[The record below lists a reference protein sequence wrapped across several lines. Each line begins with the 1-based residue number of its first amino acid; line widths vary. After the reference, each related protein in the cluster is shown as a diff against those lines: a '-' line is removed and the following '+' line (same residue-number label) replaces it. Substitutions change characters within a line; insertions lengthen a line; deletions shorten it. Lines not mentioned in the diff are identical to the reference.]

1 MFSLFNNQY
10 IGQNISQNI
19 SQNINQLHLFSNKIP
34 YYVPYIITY
43 FFAFIILSIILFFVY
58 IRIKFRFW
66 ALQPVF
72 HVYDVYYWFF
82 NVGII
87 NKDLPVK
94 NRYTNFKNI
103 KTISFDIL
111 NKQNIKDFT
120 LLVQLNYLRNKEN
133 TFTPSEENIL
143 PYFTGH
149 SAKSFWSFY
158 WEPELIM
165 DTKTNN
171 IIPSEKLIGAIT
183 GRPLTVTFLKET
195 KNRISGLDH
204 SSRCSPAVLGPF
216 QKVEVYYI
224 DYLCVD
230 KNYRKKGIAPQLI
243 QTHEYNQS
251 HLNREIC
258 VSLFKREDDLTGIVP
273 LTVYKS
279 YCFNMRN
286 WNCPQPLD
294 PKMTLLQGDKQ
305 NMYYLYNFI
314 KEKEKEKE
322 GKGGKGEKGEKEGEG
337 EKEGKCK
344 WQLTIIPDMSNLME
358 LIDSKNMFISMIVID
373 GNIEA
378 AYIFKKSCTY
388 IEKDKE
394 VICCIASMYNNSKIQ
409 EDAFIRGFKVS
420 LWSIIERPENN
431 KFHYLTV
438 EDTSDN
444 GCIIRNIERKT
455 HPTVISPTAYF
466 FYNFAYNTFKSE
478 DVLIIC

>member
-1 MFSLFNNQY
+1 MFSLFNNE
-10 IGQNISQNI
+10 NKVP
-19 SQNINQLHLFSNKIP
+19 NINQLQLFTNKIP
-34 YYVPYIITY
+34 SYVPYLITY

-58 IRIKFRFW
+58 VRIKFRFW

-72 HVYDVYYWFF
+72 HIYDVYYWFF

-87 NKDLPVK
+87 NKDLPLK

-111 NKQNIKDFT
+111 SKQNIKDFT

-133 TFTPSEENIL
+133 TFIPRQDNIL

-149 SAKSFWSFY
+149 NDKSFCSFY

-165 DTKTNN
+165 DSKTNN
-171 IIPSEKLIGAIT
+171 MIPSEKLIGVIT
-183 GRPLTVTFLKET
+183 GRPITVTFLKRNPET
-195 KNRISGLDH
+195 KETNSNPLALTSLKPLNGSLALT
-204 SSRCSPAVLGPF
+204 SLKPF
-216 QKVEVYYI
+216 LKVYYI

-230 KNYRKKGIAPQLI
+230 KNYRKKGIAEQLI

-251 HLNREIC
+251 HLNKGIS
-258 VSLFKREDDLTGIVP
+258 VSLFKREDELTGIVP

-286 WNCPQPLD
+286 WNCPEPLD

-305 NMYYLYNFI
+305 NMYYFYNFI
-314 KEKEKEKE
+314 KEKEREKE
-322 GKGGKGEKGEKEGEG
+322 G
-337 EKEGKCK
+337 K
-344 WQLTIIPDMSNLME
+344 WQLTILPDMSNLME
-358 LIDSKNMFISMIVID
+358 LISSKNMFISMILID

-378 AYIFKKSCTY
+378 AFIFKKSCTY
-388 IEKDKE
+388 IEKEKE
-394 VICCIASMYNNSKIQ
+394 VICCIASIYNKSKMQ
-409 EDAFIRGFKVS
+409 EDEFIRGFKVS
-420 LWSIIERPENN
+420 LWTIIERTENK

-466 FYNFAYNTFKSE
+466 FYNFAYNTFKSG
-478 DVLIIC
+478 DVFIIC

>member
-1 MFSLFNNQY
+1 MFSLFNNQ
-10 IGQNISQNI
+10 NINL
-19 SQNINQLHLFSNKIP
+19 NINQLHLFTNQIP
-34 YYVPYIITY
+34 YYVPYLITY

-72 HVYDVYYWFF
+72 HIYDVYYWFF
-82 NVGII
+82 NIGII
-87 NKDLPVK
+87 NKDLPLK

-111 NKQNIKDFT
+111 SKQNIKDFS

-133 TFTPSEENIL
+133 TFTPLEENIL
-143 PYFTGH
+143 PYFKGH
-149 SAKSFWSFY
+149 NDKSFWSFY

-165 DTKTNN
+165 DAKSNSM
-171 IIPSEKLIGAIT
+171 IPSEKLIGAIT

-195 KNRISGLDH
+195 NSESNSNPLALTSLK
-204 SSRCSPAVLGPF
+204 PF
-216 QKVEVYYI
+216 LNVYYI

-230 KNYRKKGIAPQLI
+230 KNYRKKGIAEQLI

-251 HLNREIC
+251 HLNKGIC
-258 VSLFKREDDLTGIVP
+258 VSLFKREDELTGIVP

-305 NMYYLYNFI
+305 NMYYFYNFI

-322 GKGGKGEKGEKEGEG
+322 GKWK
-337 EKEGKCK
+337 
-344 WQLTIIPDMSNLME
+344 LTILPDMSNIME
-358 LIDSKNMFISMIVID
+358 LISSKNMFISMILIE

-378 AYIFKKSCTY
+378 AYVFKKSCTY
-388 IEKDKE
+388 IEKGKE
-394 VICCIASMYNNSKIQ
+394 VICCIASMYNTSKMQ
-409 EDAFIRGFKVS
+409 EEEFIRGFKVS
-420 LWSIIERPENN
+420 LWTIIERPEH
-431 KFHYLTV
+431 KGFQYLTL

-478 DVLIIC
+478 DVFIIC

>member
-10 IGQNISQNI
+10 INQNMNQK
-19 SQNINQLHLFSNKIP
+19 INQLQLFSDKIP
-34 YYVPYIITY
+34 SYVPYLITY

-58 IRIKFRFW
+58 VRIKFRFW

-87 NKDLPVK
+87 NKDLPLK

-111 NKQNIKDFT
+111 SKQNIKDFT

-133 TFTPSEENIL
+133 TFTPLEENIL

-149 SAKSFWSFY
+149 NDKSFWSFY
-158 WEPELIM
+158 WEPELIL
-165 DTKTNN
+165 DPKINN
-171 IIPSEKLIGAIT
+171 MIPSEKLIGVIT
-183 GRPLTVTFLKET
+183 GRPLSVTFLKGTNPEPNSNPLALT
-195 KNRISGLDH
+195 SLK
-204 SSRCSPAVLGPF
+204 PF
-216 QKVEVYYI
+216 LKVYYI

-230 KNYRKKGIAPQLI
+230 KNHRKKGIAEQLI

-251 HLNREIC
+251 HLNKDIS
-258 VSLFKREDDLTGIVP
+258 VSLFKREDELTGIVP

-305 NMYYLYNFI
+305 NMYYFYNFI
-314 KEKEKEKE
+314 KGKEREKEE
-322 GKGGKGEKGEKEGEG
+322 
-337 EKEGKCK
+337 K
-344 WQLTIIPDMSNLME
+344 WQLTILPDMSNIME
-358 LIDSKNMFISMIVID
+358 LINSKNMFISMILIG

-378 AYIFKKSCTY
+378 AYIFKKTCTH

-394 VICCIASMYNNSKIQ
+394 VICCIASIYNNSKMQ
-409 EDAFIRGFKVS
+409 EDEFIRGFKIS
-420 LWSIIERPENN
+420 LWTIIERPEN
-431 KFHYLTV
+431 KQFHYLTL

-455 HPTVISPTAYF
+455 HPIVISPTAYF

-478 DVLIIC
+478 NVLIIC

>member
-1 MFSLFNNQY
+1 MFSLFNNQ
-10 IGQNISQNI
+10 NII
-19 SQNINQLHLFSNKIP
+19 PNINQLQLFINQIP
-34 YYVPYIITY
+34 SYVPYLITY

-58 IRIKFRFW
+58 VRIKFRFW

-72 HVYDVYYWFF
+72 HIYDVYYWFF

-87 NKDLPVK
+87 NKDLPLK

-111 NKQNIKDFT
+111 SKQNIKDFT

-133 TFTPSEENIL
+133 TFTPLEENIL
-143 PYFTGH
+143 PYFKGH
-149 SAKSFWSFY
+149 NDKSFWSFY
-158 WEPELIM
+158 WEPELIL
-165 DTKTNN
+165 DPKTNN

-183 GRPLTVTFLKET
+183 GRPLTVTFLKGNPET
-195 KNRISGLDH
+195 KETNSNPLALTSLKPLNGSLALT
-204 SSRCSPAVLGPF
+204 SLKPF
-216 QKVEVYYI
+216 LKVYYI

-251 HLNREIC
+251 HLNKGIC

-279 YCFNMRN
+279 YCFNMRK
-286 WNCPQPLD
+286 WNCPQPMD

-314 KEKEKEKE
+314 KEREKDKE
-322 GKGGKGEKGEKEGEG
+322 GK
-337 EKEGKCK
+337 
-344 WQLTIIPDMSNLME
+344 WQITILPDMSNLME
-358 LIDSKNMFISMIVID
+358 LISSKNMFISMILID

-378 AYIFKKSCTY
+378 AYVFKKSCTY

-394 VICCIASMYNNSKIQ
+394 VICCIASMYNNSKMQ
-409 EDAFIRGFKVS
+409 EEEFIRGFKVS
-420 LWSIIERPENN
+420 LWSIIERPEN
-431 KFHYLTV
+431 KQFHYLTV

-455 HPTVISPTAYF
+455 HPTVVSPTAYF

-478 DVLIIC
+478 DVFIIC

>member
-1 MFSLFNNQY
+1 MFSLLYDQK
-10 IGQNISQNI
+10 
-19 SQNINQLHLFSNKIP
+19 INQINLFVNRIP

-43 FFAFIILSIILFFVY
+43 FFAFIVLSIILFFAF
-58 IRIKFRFW
+58 IRIKYRFW

-72 HVYDVYYWFF
+72 HVYDIYYWFV

-87 NKDLPVK
+87 NKDLPLK

-111 NKQNIKDFT
+111 SKKNIKDFT
-120 LLVQLNYLRNKEN
+120 LLVKLNYLRNREN
-133 TFTPSEENIL
+133 TFTPSQDNIL
-143 PYFTGH
+143 PYFAGH
-149 SAKSFWSFY
+149 NAKSFWSFY
-158 WEPELIM
+158 WETELIL
-165 DTKTNN
+165 DATACST
-171 IIPSEKLIGAIT
+171 IEREKLIGVIT
-183 GRPLTVTFLKET
+183 SRPLTVTFLQPLK
-195 KNRISGLDH
+195 KVDPNSKKYNQNNF
-204 SSRCSPAVLGPF
+204 SSSLAQPF
-216 QKVEVYYI
+216 SKVEKVEVEVYYI

-251 HLNREIC
+251 HLNKGIS
-258 VSLFKREDDLTGIVP
+258 VSLFKREDELTGIVP

-294 PKMTLLQGDKQ
+294 AKMTLLQGDGQ

-314 KEKEKEKE
+314 KEHET
-322 GKGGKGEKGEKEGEG
+322 
-337 EKEGKCK
+337 K
-344 WQLTIIPDMSNLME
+344 WQLTILPEMSNLME
-358 LIDSKNMFISMIVID
+358 LIKSKNMFISMIIID

-394 VICCIASMYNNSKIQ
+394 IICCIASMYNTNKIL
-409 EDAFIRGFKVS
+409 EEEFIKCFKVS
-420 LWSIIERPENN
+420 LWSIIERPENK
-431 KFHYLTV
+431 KFQYLTL
-438 EDTSDN
+438 EDTSNN

>member
-10 IGQNISQNI
+10 IN
-19 SQNINQLHLFSNKIP
+19 QNINKLHLFSNQIP
-34 YYVPYIITY
+34 SYVPYLITY
-43 FFAFIILSIILFFVY
+43 FFAFIVLSIILFFIY

-72 HVYDVYYWFF
+72 HIYDVYYWFF
-82 NVGII
+82 NIGII
-87 NKDLPVK
+87 NKDLPLK

-111 NKQNIKDFT
+111 SKPNIKDFT

-133 TFTPSEENIL
+133 TFTPLQENIL

-149 SAKSFWSFY
+149 NDKSFWSFY
-158 WEPELIM
+158 WEPELIL

-171 IIPSEKLIGAIT
+171 MIPIDKLIGAIT
-183 GRPLTVTFLKET
+183 GRPLSVTFLKGNKPEIKIDPKI
-195 KNRISGLDH
+195 KNNYEPKNKISGLDQ
-204 SSRCSPAVLGPF
+204 PF
-216 QKVEVYYI
+216 QKVDVYYI

-251 HLNREIC
+251 HLNKSIC

-279 YCFNMRN
+279 FCFNMRN

-294 PKMTLLQGDKQ
+294 PKLTLLQGDKQ
-305 NMYYLYNFI
+305 NMYYLFNFI
-314 KEKEKEKE
+314 KEKE
-322 GKGGKGEKGEKEGEG
+322 GK
-337 EKEGKCK
+337 
-344 WQLTIIPDMSNLME
+344 WSLTILPDMSNLME
-358 LIDSKNMFISMIVID
+358 LISSKNMFITMILID

-394 VICCIASMYNNSKIQ
+394 IICCIASIYNNNKMQ
-409 EDAFIRGFKVS
+409 EEEFIKGFKVS
-420 LWSIIERPENN
+420 LWSIIERPEN
-431 KFHYLTV
+431 KQFHYLTV

>member
-1 MFSLFNNQY
+1 MFSLFNSQY
-10 IGQNISQNI
+10 IDQNL
-19 SQNINQLHLFSNKIP
+19 NQLHLFTNQIPSYIP
-34 YYVPYIITY
+34 YLITY
-43 FFAFIILSIILFFVY
+43 FFAFIILSIILFFIY

-72 HVYDVYYWFF
+72 HIYDVYYWFS

-87 NKDLPVK
+87 NKELPLK

-111 NKQNIKDFT
+111 SKQNIKDFT

-133 TFTPSEENIL
+133 TFTPLQENIL

-149 SAKSFWSFY
+149 NDKSFWSFY

-165 DTKTNN
+165 DAKTNN
-171 IIPSEKLIGAIT
+171 MIPSEKLIGAIT

-195 KNRISGLDH
+195 NHRSKSDSETKNIKHKNSGL
-204 SSRCSPAVLGPF
+204 AKPF
-216 QKVEVYYI
+216 LKVYYI

-230 KNYRKKGIAPQLI
+230 KNYRNKGIAPQLI

-251 HLNREIC
+251 HLNKGIC

-279 YCFNMRN
+279 YCFNMWK

-314 KEKEKEKE
+314 KEIEKEKD
-322 GKGGKGEKGEKEGEG
+322 GPN
-337 EKEGKCK
+337 K
-344 WQLTIIPDMSNLME
+344 WSLTVLPDMSNLME
-358 LIDSKNMFISMIVID
+358 LISSKNMFISMILID

-378 AYIFKKSCTY
+378 AYVFKKSCTY

-394 VICCIASMYNNSKIQ
+394 VICCIASIYNTSKMQ
-409 EDAFIRGFKVS
+409 EEEFIRGFKVS
-420 LWSIIERPENN
+420 LWSIIERSEN
-431 KFHYLTV
+431 KQFHYLTL

-455 HPTVISPTAYF
+455 HPTVVSPTAYF

-478 DVLIIC
+478 NVFIIC